1 MTKVRPTGR
10 LHHRWPDFF
19 TLLRR
24 AARELAAHD
33 PLRLGAATAFF
44 TTFALPPILILF
56 ISVLGS
62 IYPASQVRL
71 LLLEKVADLISS
83 TGADLLAQIV
93 TNVTNVERS
102 HWVTAAGF
110 GFLLFVA
117 TTLFVVIQNSL
128 NELWQVRPVRQTGR
142 FRRVLRERTRSGA
155 ALLGTAVLAVA
166 AILADSVLHVFGEL
180 VLDFDVTFMLVLIQ
194 VANNV
199 VSLLILTAWFAL
211 AFRNLSHA
219 HVPWPALWRGA
230 LLTGLLF
237 ELGERVLH
245 LLLVPRNLGPIY
257 GPASSIVLLL
267 LFVFYSAMMFY
278 FGASFTKV
286 YAQYAG
292 QPLRPKPSA
301 VRYRLVNVPE
311 SANAA
316 ALPAGGP
323 TARHRRA
330 FVRLRRAARRLS
342 GN

>member
-24 AARELAAHD
+24 AGRELSAHD

-56 ISVLGS
+56 VSVLGS
-62 IYPASQVRL
+62 LYPASQVRSL
-71 LLLEKVADLISS
+71 LLQKIADLIGT
-83 TGADLLAQIV
+83 TGAGLLEQIV
-93 TNVTNVERS
+93 SNVTNIERS
-102 HWVTAAGF
+102 RWVTVLGF
-110 GFLLFVA
+110 AFLTFVA

-128 NELWQVRPVRQTGR
+128 NDLWQVRPRRQQGR
-142 FRRVLRERTRSGA
+142 FGRVLRERMRSA
-155 ALLGTAVLAVA
+155 SALASTAVLAVA
-166 AILADSVLHVFGEL
+166 AIVADSALHVFSDLVAGFGMTL
-180 VLDFDVTFMLVLIQ
+180 VLLLVQGL
-194 VANNV
+194 NNV
-199 VSLLILTAWFAL
+199 VSLLILTAWFGL

-219 HVPWPALWRGA
+219 HVPWTALWRGA

-245 LLLVPRNLGPIY
+245 LLLKPRNLGPIY
-257 GPASSIVLLL
+257 GPASSVVLLL

-292 QPLRPKPSA
+292 HPLRPKPSG
-301 VRYRLVNVPE
+301 VRYRLVNLPE
-311 SANAA
+311 PAEKPAPG
-316 ALPAGGP
+316 LP
-323 TARHRRA
+323 ARHRRA
-330 FVRLRRAARRLS
+330 RRQGRELPDAPQ
-342 GN
+342 

>member
-24 AARELAAHD
+24 AGRELSAHD

-62 IYPASQVRL
+62 LYPASQVRV
-71 LLLEKVADLISS
+71 LLLEKVAGLLG
-83 TGADLLAQIV
+83 TPGAGLLEQIV
-93 TNVTNVERS
+93 TNVTNLQRS
-102 HWVTAAGF
+102 HWVTALGF
-110 GFLLFVA
+110 GFLTFVA

-128 NELWQVRPVRQTGR
+128 NDLWQVRPRPQKGR
-142 FRRVLRERTRSGA
+142 LGRVLRERARSGS
-155 ALLGTAVLAVA
+155 ALLATAGLAVA
-166 AILADSVLHVFGEL
+166 AIMADSLLHLFSDL
-180 VLDFDVTFMLVLIQ
+180 VADFDLSAVLLVGLL
-194 VANNV
+194 NNV
-199 VSLLILTAWFAL
+199 VSLLILSAWFGL
-211 AFRNLSHA
+211 AFRTLSHA

-230 LLTGLLF
+230 LLTGVLF

-245 LLLVPRNLGPIY
+245 VLLRPRNLGPIY
-257 GPASSIVLLL
+257 GPASSVVLLL

-292 QPLRPKPSA
+292 QPLRPKPSG
-301 VRYRLVNVPE
+301 VRYRLVNVAEPD
-311 SANAA
+311 ADA
-316 ALPAGGP
+316 
-323 TARHRRA
+323 
-330 FVRLRRAARRLS
+330 
-342 GN
+342 

>member
-62 IYPASQVRL
+62 IYPASQVRA

-93 TNVTNVERS
+93 TNVTNVQRS

-128 NELWQVRPVRQTGR
+128 NELWQVRPRRQTGR
-142 FRRVLRERTRSGA
+142 LRQVLLERARSGA

-180 VLDFDVTFMLVLIQ
+180 VLDFDVTFVLLLLR
-194 VANNV
+194 ALNGV
-199 VSLLILTAWFAL
+199 VSLLILTAWFGLAL
-211 AFRNLSHA
+211 RNLSHA
-219 HVPWPALWRGA
+219 YVPWPALWRGA

-286 YAQYAG
+286 YAQYTG
-292 QPLRPKPSA
+292 QPLRPKPSG
-301 VRYRLVNVPE
+301 VRYRLMNLPE
-311 SANAA
+311 PDEDEAS
-316 ALPAGGP
+316 PAP
-323 TARHRRA
+323 TPARHRRA
-330 FVRLRRAARRLS
+330 FERLRRAARRLS
-342 GN
+342 RR